1 MLVSVSGHP
10 QAQEGSQ
17 GLAQDSPGPLKGS
30 DCGADRAAEVL
41 AGTEVAGR
49 SEVGM

>member
-1 MLVSVSGHP
+1 MLVPASGHP

-17 GLAQDSPGPLKGS
+17 ELAQDNPGPQKGAG
-30 DCGADRAAEVL
+30 CGAHRAAEVL
-41 AGTEVAGR
+41 EGTEVAGD